1 MMGSSHLG
9 DANPDDTGNGV
20 QTMLFKSRKNHESGP
35 KQAEPSPGA
44 EPARQSGK
52 PAVPS
57 LLSAD
62 LRIHGDVFSTGPVQ
76 IDGEI
81 DGDIRAPHLT
91 VGANAKLSGHID
103 AETAKISGTVTGHI
117 DARNVVLLPSAKVT
131 GDILH
136 ENLTIEAG
144 AFVDGNFKR
153 AKKGAEEAE
162 AAKAEPEGEPEAE
175 GEPEPASHAGHAPV
189 AAETLPRDQAAPEAP
204 TPLTAASRK

>member
-1 MMGSSHLG
+1 MMGSAHLS
-9 DANPDDTGNGV
+9 DVNPDDTGNGV
-20 QTMLFKSRKNHESGP
+20 QNMLFKLHKNHESGP
-35 KQAEPSPGA
+35 KQAEPTPGA
-44 EPARQSGK
+44 EPARQSEK

-62 LRIHGDVFSTGPVQ
+62 LRIDGDVFSTGPVQ
-76 IDGEI
+76 VDGEI
-81 DGDIRAPHLT
+81 EGDIRAPHLT

-103 AETAKISGTVTGHI
+103 AETAKISGAVTGHI

-153 AKKGAEEAE
+153 ARKGAQEAE
-162 AAKAEPEGEPEAE
+162 APKAEPEGEPV
-175 GEPEPASHAGHAPV
+175 PASHAGHAPV